1 MDEVMPNTSISQ
13 RDRFL
18 KYFGFS
24 YSRGKLFKIE
34 SIFFTNV
41 DWLPNRKKNIFYI
54 SKTS

>member
-24 YSRGKLFKIE
+24 HARGTLFKIE
-34 SIFFTNV
+34 SIFFPV
-41 DWLPNRKKNIFYI
+41 
-54 SKTS
+54 